1 MIKDELAA
9 YTANIIKRVG
19 AEQAEV
25 LFRGQIGEAG
35 RVAGKALRVGKS
47 VHGLH
52 CQVQLGPSYHLK
64 SGSLMGPS
72 L

>member
-35 RVAGKALRVGKS
+35 RVAGKGFATWASQSTLCIAKCDWGHRIT
-47 VHGLH
+47 
-52 CQVQLGPSYHLK
+52 
-64 SGSLMGPS
+64 
-72 L
+72 